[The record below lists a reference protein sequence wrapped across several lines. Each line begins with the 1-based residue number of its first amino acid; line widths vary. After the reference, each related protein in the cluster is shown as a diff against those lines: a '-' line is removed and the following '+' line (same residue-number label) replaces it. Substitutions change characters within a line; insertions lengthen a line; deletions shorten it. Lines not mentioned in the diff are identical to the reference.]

1 VSTSTEIAELASE
14 LYRLRAQRRD
24 IADRE
29 RDVEKRLADLMDTDS
44 VNLDDR
50 VTLQRRRGSKRT
62 KWQTDEIVAHLRT
75 VSRFNTEDGSEVDP
89 VTHLE
94 QFARALKECAP
105 LTPSL
110 SWRAGALREWGI
122 DPDEYASVEPGRV
135 SVQVHVTEED

>member
-1 VSTSTEIAELASE
+1 MSTPTEIAELASE

-62 KWQTDEIVAHLRT
+62 KWETDSILSHLRT

-89 VTHLE
+89 VTHIE
-94 QFARALKECAP
+94 QFDRALRECAP

-122 DPDEYASVEPGRV
+122 DPDEFCASEPGRV
-135 SVQVHVTEED
+135 SVSVYVQED